1 MSAQLKTATRP
12 RSPWQRLYGS
22 AHRVRSHWF
31 ARRAR
36 RLSRPVISIGN
47 LHWGGAGKTP
57 MVAAVARH
65 LTDQGL
71 RTTILSRGYGR
82 RSKGVQVVSTG
93 EGPLLGPLV
102 AGDEPVLLAGEL
114 PGVAVVVGADRY
126 RAGLQALDHLDPSPE
141 VFLLDDGFSHLGL
154 FRDIDLIVFPATDP
168 LAGGRLLPTGRL
180 REPLASVDRADAA
193 VLMGADREGAES
205 LGDGLRSFG
214 FEGPAFACSIEVQPA
229 RLTTGE
235 LLPPGS
241 RVLAIAA
248 IARPERFVEA
258 ARREGFRIAE
268 VLTFKDHHHYPSRS
282 LRRIERTYQQTAC
295 EVVLTTSKDRIKLLG
310 RLDLPLAELP
320 IRAHPDDS
328 LWDWLDRRL
337 DQQIVELGA

>member
-1 MSAQLKTATRP
+1 MSVHLKAP
-12 RSPWQRLYGS
+12 APPGSPWQRFYGL
-22 AHRVRSHWF
+22 AHRMRSHWF
-31 ARRAR
+31 AKRAR
-36 RLSRPVISIGN
+36 RLNRPVISVGN

-65 LTDQGL
+65 LTGRGL
-71 RTTILSRGYGR
+71 RPAILSRGYGR

-126 RAGLQALDHLDPSPE
+126 RAGIQALEHLDPAPE
-141 VFLLDDGFSHLGL
+141 VFLLDDGFSHLRL
-154 FRDIDLIVFPATDP
+154 FRDIDLIVFPAADP

-180 REPLASVDRADAA
+180 REPLASTDRADAA
-193 VLMGADREGAES
+193 VLMGADRVAAES
-205 LGDGLRSFG
+205 LGEVLRPFG
-214 FEGPAFACSIEVQPA
+214 FEGPVFACSIEAQPA
-229 RLTTGE
+229 RLTTGD

-241 RVLAIAA
+241 RVLAVAA

-258 ARREGFRIAE
+258 ARKAGCRIAE
-268 VLTFKDHHHYPSRS
+268 VLTFSDHHDYPSRS
-282 LRRIERTYQQTAC
+282 LRRIEKVYRQSAS
-295 EVVLTTSKDRIKLLG
+295 EFVLTTSKDRVKLLG

-320 IRAHPDDS
+320 IRAHPDAS
-328 LWDWLDRRL
+328 LWGWLDKRL
-337 DQQIVELGA
+337 EQQIVELDA